1 MRIMFCAVPEDYF
14 KTFFSHEAGHLLDG
28 IKQNNEHMEGGLVE
42 TIRNRIRV
50 SILKFLVRILFKRE
64 GEIEKINLN
73 I

>member
-14 KTFFSHEAGHLLDG
+14 KTFSHEIEHLFDG

-50 SILKFLVRILFKRE
+50 SILEFLARILFKRE
-64 GEIEKINLN
+64 GKK
-73 I
+73 

>member
-14 KTFFSHEAGHLLDG
+14 KTFSHEIEHLFDG

-50 SILKFLVRILFKRE
+50 SILEF
-64 GEIEKINLN
+64 
-73 I
+73 

>member
-14 KTFFSHEAGHLLDG
+14 KTFSHEVEHLFDG
-28 IKQNNEHMEGGLVE
+28 IKQNNEHMEKGLVE

-64 GEIEKINLN
+64 DKKWKEKS
-73 I
+73 